1 MFDQY
6 SIFLVAYE
14 PRVVNGQ
21 SQHQYPHDPYCGQLL
36 PNELEPEHCTRS
48 GDETH
53 CFLCMKMGTNK
64 TLIYCLSFVATT
76 KFT

>member
-14 PRVVNGQ
+14 PRVANGQ

-36 PNELEPEHCTRS
+36 PNELEPYIAHVP
-48 GDETH
+48 ETKLTA
-53 CFLCMKMGTNK
+53 F
-64 TLIYCLSFVATT
+64 YA
-76 KFT
+76 